1 MKKVISVAIAILF
14 VLSLAACSSLK
25 KEEIVGEYELISF
38 SMKDGSINYTEE
50 QLSQLKETGKV
61 ATLVIRDDD
70 TATMDIFGSKTEMTY
85 KASSGIFV
93 ISGQNAKGKFEN
105 GIFTLYDNSATMKF
119 RKVS

>member
-1 MKKVISVAIAILF
+1 MF
-14 VLSLAACSSLK
+14 AACSSLK

-105 GIFTLYDNSATMKF
+105 GIFTLYDNSATMEF

>member
-1 MKKVISVAIAILF
+1 MKKVISVTIVILF

-70 TATMDIFGSKTEMTY
+70 TATMDISLKTVFSPCTTTLLPW
-85 KASSGIFV
+85 SSERSHNHPLLSLRSITAGLIGAFF
-93 ISGQNAKGKFEN
+93 IDPF
-105 GIFTLYDNSATMKF
+105 
-119 RKVS
+119 